1 MSDAVPLPDPPG
13 HRYRLL
19 TGPDDAAFC
28 SRVSDALA
36 EGYQLYGSPAVTF
49 DGERVVAAQA
59 VLWPGPVA
67 QVAEQ
72 LATAVTQVAEQSAT
86 VAGPAHTPTSPQN
99 GDDR

>member
-36 EGYQLYGSPAVTF
+36 EGYQLYGSPSVTF

-59 VLWPGPVA
+59 VLWPG
-67 QVAEQ
+67 
-72 LATAVTQVAEQSAT
+72 SAT
-86 VAGPAHTPTSPQN
+86 PAAGQPAAAGGPAHTPTSPQN